1 LSCEIE
7 RRNSGAKAMML
18 PYALRHSSRGEDLLA
33 EQWELRLAD
42 FLLHYDSPVIHA
54 NWWTYE
60 TLAAESARDRN
71 QLISMLGPCFCAVSL
86 FTIAMCCVCS
96 WRRSRPWL
104 AVGGVISA
112 ALAISS
118 AVGLLLLLGFG
129 MTSVAYSMPFIV
141 FCESFYTSSFPLHF
155 LF

>member
-1 LSCEIE
+1 MLL
-7 RRNSGAKAMML
+7 RRVAVHDRYVLRVLVETIKAMVSEVGT
-18 PYALRHSSRGEDLLA
+18 SSQPA
-33 EQWELRLAD
+33 PNTQWFR
-42 FLLHYDSPVIHA
+42 
-54 NWWTYE
+54 
-60 TLAAESARDRN
+60 
-71 QLISMLGPCFCAVSL
+71 
-86 FTIAMCCVCS
+86 
-96 WRRSRPWL
+96 L